1 MTSFDETGQ
10 FYKNSHHR
18 SKNTNWLAC
27 TVILILGHY
36 NHRVRVYGFGF
47 CGTRSWLVKD
57 LLLEIPLACKNSNK
71 VSIHCDSQATLARAY
86 SEVYNEKSRH
96 ISLRHEY
103 VRKLIKDG
111 IISLMFVRS
120 SYNLADP
127 FTKPLT
133 RDLVKTTSRGMGL
146 KLLE

>member
-1 MTSFDETGQ
+1 MALASAGQ
-10 FYKNSHHR
+10 EAE
-18 SKNTNWLAC
+18 WL
-27 TVILILGHY
+27 
-36 NHRVRVYGFGF
+36 R
-47 CGTRSWLVKD
+47 D
-57 LLLEIPLACKNSNK
+57 LLIEIPLASKNVSK

-86 SEVYNEKSRH
+86 SEVYNGKSRH

-111 IISLMFVRS
+111 IISLTFVRS

-133 RDLVKTTSRGMGL
+133 RDLVKKSSRGMGL

>member
-1 MTSFDETGQ
+1 MESDFVALASAGQ
-10 FYKNSHHR
+10 EAQCLR
-18 SKNTNWLAC
+18 
-27 TVILILGHY
+27 
-36 NHRVRVYGFGF
+36 
-47 CGTRSWLVKD
+47 D
-57 LLLEIPLACKNSNK
+57 LLLEIPLACENSNK

-86 SEVYNEKSRH
+86 SEVYNGKSRH

-120 SYNLADP
+120 SYNLADL

-133 RDLVKTTSRGMGL
+133 NETP
-146 KLLE
+146 